1 MKIFG
6 IRVKEELK
14 SQGKKQ
20 IDLARALNVKESTLS
35 EWLNDHN
42 EPPMETIGKI
52 ADYLEVSLDYLF
64 GKED

>member
-42 EPPMETIGKI
+42 EPPMETIRNI
-52 ADYLEVSLDYLF
+52 ADYLGVSLDYLF

>member
-42 EPPMETIGKI
+42 EPSMEIISKI

-64 GKED
+64 GKEN